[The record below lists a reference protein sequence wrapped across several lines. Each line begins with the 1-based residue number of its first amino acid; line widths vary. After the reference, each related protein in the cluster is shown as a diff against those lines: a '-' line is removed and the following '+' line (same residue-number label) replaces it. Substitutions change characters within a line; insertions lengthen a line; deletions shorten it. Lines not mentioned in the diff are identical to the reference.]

1 MFCQRPLIARQQV
14 SQDQMRTFQ
23 LVYARGLYQAYAN
36 DIGTLDD
43 LIEAEEMLSD
53 IAESSLRVNGAAK
66 AHETLFAY
74 ALLLEVRA
82 RLKQARGDTA
92 DGPSLPPGVAAK
104 LDKLHSNFL

>member
-1 MFCQRPLIARQQV
+1 
-14 SQDQMRTFQ
+14 MRTFQ

-43 LIEAEEMLSD
+43 LIEAEAMLSD

-74 ALLLEVRA
+74 GLLMEVRT
-82 RLKQARGDTA
+82 RLKRARGETA
-92 DGPSLPPGVAAK
+92 DVLLLPPGVAAK
-104 LDKLHSNFL
+104 LDKLHSNFI